1 MVGCWKIFSDL
12 VSDSGSEPYSMSVE
26 ICKIFYK
33 YLYNTKGQCDK
44 NEKPIKMCSLNWNWL
59 ELELV
64 PLLFHQW
71 PSIWDR
77 ITLTHVVIIVT
88 LIILNWIELNLLVS
102 FVRSTPHMEFGTMCL
117 MIYDCL
123 VCWEGLNLEL
133 WVGKD
138 WGEAHRSF
146 QILAQEKVQSIKN
159 YYFLFY
165 IIWS

>member
-33 YLYNTKGQCDK
+33 YVYNTKGQCDK

-71 PSIWDR
+71 PSIWDH

-102 FVRSTPHMEFGTMCL
+102 FFRSTHGIWHDVFNDLWLFGL
-117 MIYDCL
+117 L
-123 VCWEGLNLEL
+123 GRFKPGAL
-133 WVGKD
+133 G
-138 WGEAHRSF
+138 R
-146 QILAQEKVQSIKN
+146 
-159 YYFLFY
+159 
-165 IIWS
+165 